1 VVVDAMSFEKR
12 FERQVR
18 FSALGRSGQ
27 DQLASAR
34 VLVVGCG
41 ALGGALA
48 QSLVRSGVGEVVIV
62 DRDVVEE
69 SNLPRQVLFDA
80 RHAHEHVEKALAAK
94 ETLDRIGGPTRVE
107 AHAEH
112 LDADNVER
120 FAEGAHLVLDGTD
133 NLETRYL
140 INDVCVERGLPWVYG
155 GVVGASGLVL
165 PVLPGKG
172 PCLACLFPEPP
183 PAGVLPT
190 CETAGV
196 IQPAVA
202 LVAALQAGLAL
213 RILATRASG
222 ATSAERSNEKQG
234 DLAHRDADANAS
246 LEPRLYDLDAWDG
259 RVRELSVQKDPG
271 CRCCGLRDFRFL
283 REPAVRRAVSLCG
296 RNTVQ
301 VRGARAKPDLE
312 RLAAALGPVARDV
325 RRSGAILRF
334 AVDDERYTVFA
345 DGRALIEGTD
355 DTDRALALY
364 DRYVGS

>member
-1 VVVDAMSFEKR
+1 MSDFVKR
-12 FERQVR
+12 FERQTR
-18 FSALGRSGQ
+18 FAPLGLEGQ
-27 DQLASAR
+27 GQLQTAR

-48 QSLVRSGVGEVVIV
+48 QSLVRSGIGHVVIV

-69 SNLPRQVLFDA
+69 SNLPRQVLFTA
-80 RHAHEHVEKALAAK
+80 RHAHEHVEKALAAR
-94 ETLDRIGGPTRVE
+94 ETLLQIGGPTRID

-120 FAEGAHLVLDGTD
+120 FVTGADLVLDGTD

-140 INDVCVERGLPWVYG
+140 VNDVCVERNLPWVYG
-155 GVVGASGLVL
+155 GVVGASGLVM
-165 PVLPGKG
+165 PILPGRG

-213 RILATRASG
+213 RILATREIGESSAS
-222 ATSAERSNEKQG
+222 ARP
-234 DLAHRDADANAS
+234 S
-246 LEPRLYDLDAWDG
+246 LEPHLYDLDAWDG
-259 RVRELSVQKDPG
+259 HVRELRVERDPE
-271 CRCCGLRDFRFL
+271 CRCCAKRDFRFL
-283 REPAVRRAVSLCG
+283 REPSVRRAVSLCG

-312 RLAAALGPVARDV
+312 RLAVALAPVARDG